1 MQNNKSIRKL
11 IIIFGI
17 IAISIL
23 LLILIFDFINI
34 NNYIPFT
41 RDFDWL
47 NLLGAIVGGL
57 IGSIGTFF
65 GIYLTIENE
74 RENNKKKEVDEKK
87 RNGYSYI
94 TFSENPI
101 KIKVHLDSNT
111 GIHNSGDYYSMLI
124 GENVNAELTKFI
136 DLDFEFLNLNS
147 NIASGA
153 MVNKVTLLFNDEDI
167 DNKTSY
173 KNYIDLYKYDDK
185 YKKITIK
192 GKDIFAFSSRALIN
206 DETLDKI
213 NNQLISSNKMDIIA
227 DVSFIN
233 PNGIITRGNFRANL
247 KLRSTKK
254 EGSDRNIGS
263 NKIINT
269 YNANNT
275 YLTIEEIIYVENID
289 EIIYK

>member
-1 MQNNKSIRKL
+1 MQINKSIRKL

-17 IAISIL
+17 ITISIL
-23 LLILIFDFINI
+23 LLILFFDFINI

-57 IGSIGTFF
+57 IGSIGTFL

-111 GIHNSGDYYSMLI
+111 GIQNSGDYYSMLI

-136 DLDFEFLNLNS
+136 DLEFEFLNLNS
-147 NIASGA
+147 NIASGV
-153 MVNKVTLLFNDEDI
+153 MVNKVTLLFSDEDI
-167 DNKTSY
+167 DNRTSY

-192 GKDIFAFSSRALIN
+192 GKDIFGFSSRALIN

-213 NNQLISSNKMDIIA
+213 KKQLISSNKMDIIA

-254 EGSDRNIGS
+254 EGSDKNIGS